1 MAAGHDEDAAL
12 MLRVQRG
19 DLAAFETLVETY
31 RQPVFNFVQRT
42 IRNPDD
48 TDDLAQQVFI
58 QAWKAAGRY
67 RATARFSTW
76 LFTIARNLCLNELR
90 RRGRHPTDSLD
101 APLETD
107 DGPRPRELP
116 GSDPA
121 PVTGD
126 VLLGELEARIEE
138 ALADLPEVQRS
149 AILLFR
155 DQDLPYDEI
164 ARLLGVSVSAT
175 KSLIPR
181 GRDSGRPRFI
191 TSIQVCHFSH
201 RPQFTQRQFTGQIH
215 HLGRHHTVNGMG

>member
-19 DLAAFETLVETY
+19 DLAAFEILVENY

-42 IRNPDD
+42 IRNLDD

-58 QAWKAAGRY
+58 QAWKAADRY

-90 RRGRHPTDSLD
+90 RRGRHPTEPLD
-101 APLETD
+101 APLETE

-138 ALADLPEVQRS
+138 ALADLLEVQRS

-164 ARLLGVSVSAT
+164 ARILGVSVSAT
-175 KSLIPR
+175 KSLIHR
-181 GRDSGRPRFI
+181 GRETLKLRLKAYLRSGAWEPASKPAATFPR
-191 TSIQVCHFSH
+191 TRV
-201 RPQFTQRQFTGQIH
+201 
-215 HLGRHHTVNGMG
+215 